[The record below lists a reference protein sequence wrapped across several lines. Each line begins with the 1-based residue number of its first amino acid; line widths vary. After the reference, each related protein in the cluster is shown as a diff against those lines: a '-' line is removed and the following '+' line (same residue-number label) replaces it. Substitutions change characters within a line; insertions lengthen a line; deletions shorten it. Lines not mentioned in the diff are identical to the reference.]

1 VRPDP
6 SFPIDLADLAYGE
19 HLIVWA
25 FRAFAKGRDCPIVRR
40 EFDHGCGARA
50 GEAFGAM
57 RVFVQQWAT
66 RGRPIVP
73 APPGG
78 LTLTRD
84 ERALLNL
91 FAAAQTGDGAGFAA
105 HFRALTGSASNPI
118 VERAVTLVAEAM
130 ARRGHRLGAFED
142 VAPWDLGEGASRL
155 IA

>member
-6 SFPIDLADLAYGE
+6 SLPIDLADLAYGE

-25 FRAFAKGRDCPIVRR
+25 FRAFAKGR
-40 EFDHGCGARA
+40 
-50 GEAFGAM
+50 
-57 RVFVQQWAT
+57 
-66 RGRPIVP
+66 GRPIVP

-84 ERALLNL
+84 ERTLLNL
-91 FAAAQTGDGAGFAA
+91 FAAAQAGDGAGFTAQ
-105 HFRALTGSASNPI
+105 FRALTGSASNPV

-130 ARRGHRLGAFED
+130 ARRGHRLGVLED
-142 VAPWDLGEGASRL
+142 GAPWDFGEGASRL